1 MISVSKVVYIDKL
14 DVIVEAKLFSHF
26 SLFVTFCQLLLTFS
40 SLLVTF
46 CLLLVTFYTLLVS
59 FCFMIVIFCSMLE
72 NLTNKTLPQI
82 FSLQISEISKF
93 FWMVVF
99 RVTNIASIDIT
110 LMSLLQ
116 YLDTLL
122 SNLCTVELFFF
133 ELFPW
138 SLGFALR
145 NPYKLPQIF
154 RTSIFRIPR
163 FFKPYFFD

>member
-1 MISVSKVVYIDKL
+1 
-14 DVIVEAKLFSHF
+14 
-26 SLFVTFCQLLLTFS
+26 
-40 SLLVTF
+40 
-46 CLLLVTFYTLLVS
+46 
-59 FCFMIVIFCSMLE
+59 MLQ

-122 SNLCTVELFFF
+122 SNLCTVEPRFI
-133 ELFPW
+133 EH
-138 SLGFALR
+138 A
-145 NPYKLPQIF
+145 I
-154 RTSIFRIPR
+154 IRIP
-163 FFKPYFFD
+163 